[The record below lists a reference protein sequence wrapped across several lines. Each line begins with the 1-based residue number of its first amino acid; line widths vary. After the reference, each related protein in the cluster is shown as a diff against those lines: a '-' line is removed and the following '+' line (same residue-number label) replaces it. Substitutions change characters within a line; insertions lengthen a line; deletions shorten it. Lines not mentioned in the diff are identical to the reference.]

1 MAQLSPLVSLVSGP
15 VSCVPPYKASQEV
28 SCPGAGPGPGNTTIL
43 VRETPGTSTSSSSRQ
58 HLEVRSQN
66 IFSLKNIS
74 LLKNISA
81 AVVITRRRARRS
93 RSGRR

>member
-28 SCPGAGPGPGNTTIL
+28 SPGPGNTTIL

-58 HLEVRSQN
+58 HLKVRSQN